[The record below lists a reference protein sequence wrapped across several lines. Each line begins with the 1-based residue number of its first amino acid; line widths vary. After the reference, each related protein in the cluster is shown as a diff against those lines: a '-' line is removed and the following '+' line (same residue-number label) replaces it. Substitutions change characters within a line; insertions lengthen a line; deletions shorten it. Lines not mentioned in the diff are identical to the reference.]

1 MRQLLGVLLGG
12 VGTAVLY
19 VVLLGWNTTKD
30 PVGCTGPY
38 DGAQVVGLA
47 VAMAVLVLVGAALGA
62 EAAVAAAAAVEVTVL
77 FSVDAITI
85 DDPCVEGST
94 WPVGALLVLVGS
106 GVGLGLVALLAG
118 WVRRRARR

>member
-12 VGTAVLY
+12 VGTALLY
-19 VVLLGWNTTKD
+19 VILLGWNTTKD
-30 PVGCTGPY
+30 PIGCTGPY

-47 VAMAVLVLVGAALGA
+47 LGMAVLVLVGAVLRA
-62 EAAVAAAAAVEVTVL
+62 EVAVAAAAAVEVTVL

-85 DDPCVEGST
+85 DDPCVEGSM
-94 WPVGALLVLVGS
+94 WPIDALLILVGA

-118 WVRRRARR
+118 WVRRRVA

>member
-12 VGTAVLY
+12 VGTALLY
-19 VVLLGWNTTKD
+19 VILLGWNTTKD
-30 PVGCTGPY
+30 PIGCTGPY

-47 VAMAVLVLVGAALGA
+47 LGMAVLVLVGAVLRA
-62 EAAVAAAAAVEVTVL
+62 EVAVAAAAAVEVTVL

-85 DDPCVEGST
+85 DDPCVEGSM
-94 WPVGALLVLVGS
+94 WPIDALLILVGA

-118 WVRRRARR
+118 WVRRRVS